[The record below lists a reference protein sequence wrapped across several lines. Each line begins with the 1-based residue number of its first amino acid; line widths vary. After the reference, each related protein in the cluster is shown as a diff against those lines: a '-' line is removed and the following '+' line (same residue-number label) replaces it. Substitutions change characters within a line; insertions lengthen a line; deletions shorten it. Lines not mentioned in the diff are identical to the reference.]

1 MENQRI
7 RVGFAFCGS
16 FCTFGQVMPQLE
28 KLGEKGYDLYPIFS
42 TFAASTD
49 TRFGPA
55 SQWLQRAEKA
65 AGRPP
70 ILTIDGAEPIGPQNL
85 LDVVVVAPCTG
96 NTLGK
101 LANGITDTPVTL
113 AVKSTLRNERP
124 ILIAVSTN
132 DALSG
137 SAANIGAL
145 LNRKHFYFVPMR
157 QDDCVK
163 KPTSIVADFTQILPA
178 FEQALL
184 GKQIQPILVR
194 EGQ

>member
-1 MENQRI
+1 MSKLK
-7 RVGFAFCGS
+7 VGFAMCGS
-16 FCTFGQVMPQLE
+16 FCTFAKVIPQMQVLVDA
-28 KLGEKGYDLYPIFS
+28 GYEVVPVMS
-42 TFAASTD
+42 TVSYSTD
-49 TRFGPA
+49 TRFGK
-55 SQWLQRAEKA
+55 AEDFRDQIEA
-65 AGRPP
+65 ICQNP
-70 ILTIDGAEPIGPQNL
+70 IVHTIPQAEPFGPKK
-85 LDVVVVAPCTG
+85 VVDAMIVAPCTG

-124 ILIAVSTN
+124 ILVAVSTN

-137 SAANIGAL
+137 SAANIGTL

-157 QDDCVK
+157 QDDFVK

-194 EGQ
+194 DDA

>member
-1 MENQRI
+1 MSKLK
-7 RVGFAFCGS
+7 VGFAMCGS
-16 FCTFGQVMPQLE
+16 FCTFAKVIPQMQVLVDA
-28 KLGEKGYDLYPIFS
+28 GYEVVPVMSPI
-42 TFAASTD
+42 AYSTD
-49 TRFGPA
+49 TRFGK
-55 SQWLQRAEKA
+55 AEDFRGQIEA
-65 AGRPP
+65 ICQNP
-70 ILTIDGAEPIGPQNL
+70 IVHTIPQAEPFGPKKMV
-85 LDVVVVAPCTG
+85 DAMIVAPCTG

-101 LANGITDTPVTL
+101 LANGITDTPVPL

-137 SAANIGAL
+137 SAANIGTL

-157 QDDCVK
+157 QDDFVK

-194 EGQ
+194 DDA

>member
-1 MENQRI
+1 MSKLK
-7 RVGFAFCGS
+7 VGFAMCGA
-16 FCTFGQVMPQLE
+16 FCTFAKVIPQMQVLVDA
-28 KLGEKGYDLYPIFS
+28 GYEVVPVMSPIS
-42 TFAASTD
+42 YSTD
-49 TRFGPA
+49 TRFGK
-55 SQWLQRAEKA
+55 AEDFRDQIEA
-65 AGRPP
+65 ICQNP
-70 ILTIDGAEPIGPQNL
+70 IVHTIPQAEPFGPKK
-85 LDVVVVAPCTG
+85 VVDAMIVAPCTG

-124 ILIAVSTN
+124 ILVAVSTN

-137 SAANIGAL
+137 SAANIGTL

-157 QDDCVK
+157 QDDFVK

-194 EGQ
+194 DDA

>member
-1 MENQRI
+1 MSKLK
-7 RVGFAFCGS
+7 VGFAMCGS
-16 FCTFGQVMPQLE
+16 FCTFAKVIPQMQVLVDA
-28 KLGEKGYDLYPIFS
+28 GYEVVPVMSPVSY
-42 TFAASTD
+42 STD
-49 TRFGPA
+49 TRFGK
-55 SQWLQRAEKA
+55 AEDFRGQIEA
-65 AGRPP
+65 ICQNP
-70 ILTIDGAEPIGPQNL
+70 IVHTIPQAEPFGPKKMV
-85 LDVVVVAPCTG
+85 DAMIVAPCTG

-137 SAANIGAL
+137 SAANIGTL

-157 QDDCVK
+157 QDDFLK

-194 EGQ
+194 DDA

>member
-1 MENQRI
+1 MSKLK
-7 RVGFAFCGS
+7 VGFAMCGS
-16 FCTFGQVMPQLE
+16 FCTFAKVIPQMQVLVDA
-28 KLGEKGYDLYPIFS
+28 GYEVVPVMS
-42 TFAASTD
+42 TVSYSTD
-49 TRFGPA
+49 TRFGK
-55 SQWLQRAEKA
+55 AEDFRDQIEA
-65 AGRPP
+65 ICQNP
-70 ILTIDGAEPIGPQNL
+70 IVHTIPQAEPFGPKK
-85 LDVVVVAPCTG
+85 VVDAMIVAPCTG

-137 SAANIGAL
+137 SAANIGTL
-145 LNRKHFYFVPMR
+145 LNRKQFYFVPMR
-157 QDDCVK
+157 QDDFVK

-194 EGQ
+194 DDA

>member
-1 MENQRI
+1 MSKLK
-7 RVGFAFCGS
+7 VGFAMCGS
-16 FCTFGQVMPQLE
+16 FCTFAKVIPQMQVLVDA
-28 KLGEKGYDLYPIFS
+28 GYEVVPVMSPIS
-42 TFAASTD
+42 YSTD
-49 TRFGPA
+49 TRFGK
-55 SQWLQRAEKA
+55 AEDFRGQIEA
-65 AGRPP
+65 ICQNP
-70 ILTIDGAEPIGPQNL
+70 IVHTIPQAEPFGPKK
-85 LDVVVVAPCTG
+85 VVDAMIVAPCTG

-137 SAANIGAL
+137 SAANIGTL

-157 QDDCVK
+157 QDDFLK

-194 EGQ
+194 DDA

>member
-1 MENQRI
+1 MSKLK
-7 RVGFAFCGS
+7 VGFAMCGS
-16 FCTFGQVMPQLE
+16 FCTFAKVIPQMQVLVDA
-28 KLGEKGYDLYPIFS
+28 GYEVVPVMSPI
-42 TFAASTD
+42 AYSTD
-49 TRFGPA
+49 TRFGK
-55 SQWLQRAEKA
+55 AEDFCGQIEA
-65 AGRPP
+65 ICQNP
-70 ILTIDGAEPIGPQNL
+70 IVHTIPQAEPFGPKKMV
-85 LDVVVVAPCTG
+85 DAMIVAPCTG

-137 SAANIGAL
+137 SAANIGTL

-157 QDDCVK
+157 QDDFVK

-194 EGQ
+194 DDA

>member
-1 MENQRI
+1 MSKLK
-7 RVGFAFCGS
+7 VGFAMCGS
-16 FCTFGQVMPQLE
+16 FCTFAKVIPQMQVLVDA
-28 KLGEKGYDLYPIFS
+28 GYEVVPVMSPIS
-42 TFAASTD
+42 YATD
-49 TRFGPA
+49 TRFGKA
-55 SQWLQRAEKA
+55 EDFRSQVEGICQN
-65 AGRPP
+65 P
-70 ILTIDGAEPIGPQNL
+70 IVHTIPQAEPFGPKKL
-85 LDVVVVAPCTG
+85 VDAMIVAPCTG

-145 LNRKHFYFVPMR
+145 LNRKHIYFVPMR

>member
-1 MENQRI
+1 MI
-7 RVGFAFCGS
+7 
-16 FCTFGQVMPQLE
+16 
-28 KLGEKGYDLYPIFS
+28 
-42 TFAASTD
+42 
-49 TRFGPA
+49 
-55 SQWLQRAEKA
+55 
-65 AGRPP
+65 
-70 ILTIDGAEPIGPQNL
+70 
-85 LDVVVVAPCTG
+85 VAPCTG

-137 SAANIGAL
+137 SAANIGTL

-157 QDDCVK
+157 QDDFVK

-194 EGQ
+194 DDA

>member
-1 MENQRI
+1 MSKLK
-7 RVGFAFCGS
+7 VGFAMCGS
-16 FCTFGQVMPQLE
+16 FCTFAKVIPQMQVLVDA
-28 KLGEKGYDLYPIFS
+28 GYEVVPVMS
-42 TFAASTD
+42 TVSYSTD
-49 TRFGPA
+49 TRFGK
-55 SQWLQRAEKA
+55 AEDFRDQIEA
-65 AGRPP
+65 ICQNP
-70 ILTIDGAEPIGPQNL
+70 IVHTIPQAEPFGPKK
-85 LDVVVVAPCTG
+85 VVDAMIVAPCTG

-132 DALSG
+132 NALSG
-137 SAANIGAL
+137 SAANIGTL

-157 QDDCVK
+157 QDDFVK

-194 EGQ
+194 DDA

>member
-1 MENQRI
+1 MSKLK
-7 RVGFAFCGS
+7 VGFAMCGS
-16 FCTFGQVMPQLE
+16 FCTFAKVIPQMQVLVDA
-28 KLGEKGYDLYPIFS
+28 GYEVVPVMS
-42 TFAASTD
+42 TVSYSTD
-49 TRFGPA
+49 TRFGK
-55 SQWLQRAEKA
+55 AEDFRDQIEA
-65 AGRPP
+65 ICQNP
-70 ILTIDGAEPIGPQNL
+70 IVHTIPQAEPFGPKK
-85 LDVVVVAPCTG
+85 VVDAMIVAPCTG

-124 ILIAVSTN
+124 ILVAVSTN

-137 SAANIGAL
+137 SAANIGTL

-157 QDDCVK
+157 QDDFVK

-194 EGQ
+194 DEA

>member
-1 MENQRI
+1 MSKLK
-7 RVGFAFCGS
+7 VGFAMCGS
-16 FCTFGQVMPQLE
+16 FCTFAKVIPQMQVLVDA
-28 KLGEKGYDLYPIFS
+28 GYEVVPVMS
-42 TFAASTD
+42 TVSYSTD
-49 TRFGPA
+49 TRFGKTEDFRDQIEA
-55 SQWLQRAEKA
+55 ICQN
-65 AGRPP
+65 P
-70 ILTIDGAEPIGPQNL
+70 IVHTIPQAEPFGPKK
-85 LDVVVVAPCTG
+85 VVDAMIVAPCTG

-137 SAANIGAL
+137 SAANIGTL

-157 QDDCVK
+157 QDDFVK

-194 EGQ
+194 DDA

>member
-1 MENQRI
+1 MSKLK
-7 RVGFAFCGS
+7 VGFAMCGS
-16 FCTFGQVMPQLE
+16 FCTFAKVIPQMQVLVDA
-28 KLGEKGYDLYPIFS
+28 GYEVVPVMSPVSY
-42 TFAASTD
+42 STD
-49 TRFGPA
+49 TRFGK
-55 SQWLQRAEKA
+55 AEDFRGQIEA
-65 AGRPP
+65 ICQNP
-70 ILTIDGAEPIGPQNL
+70 IVHTIPQAEPFGPKKMV
-85 LDVVVVAPCTG
+85 DAMIVAPCTG

-137 SAANIGAL
+137 SAANIGTL

-157 QDDCVK
+157 QDDFLK

-184 GKQIQPILVR
+184 GKQIQPILV
-194 EGQ
+194 QDDA

>member
-1 MENQRI
+1 MSKLK
-7 RVGFAFCGS
+7 VGFAMCGS
-16 FCTFGQVMPQLE
+16 FCTFAKVIPQMQVLVDA
-28 KLGEKGYDLYPIFS
+28 GYEVVPVMS
-42 TFAASTD
+42 TVSYSTD
-49 TRFGPA
+49 TRFGK
-55 SQWLQRAEKA
+55 AEDFRDQIEA
-65 AGRPP
+65 ICQNP
-70 ILTIDGAEPIGPQNL
+70 IVHTIPQAEPFGPKK
-85 LDVVVVAPCTG
+85 VVDAMIVAPCTG

-137 SAANIGAL
+137 SAANIGTL

-157 QDDCVK
+157 QDDFVK

-194 EGQ
+194 DEA

>member
-1 MENQRI
+1 MSKLK
-7 RVGFAFCGS
+7 VGFAMCGS
-16 FCTFGQVMPQLE
+16 FCTFAKVIPQMQVLVDA
-28 KLGEKGYDLYPIFS
+28 GYEVVPVMSPVSY
-42 TFAASTD
+42 STD
-49 TRFGPA
+49 TRFGK
-55 SQWLQRAEKA
+55 AEDFRGQIEA
-65 AGRPP
+65 ICQNP
-70 ILTIDGAEPIGPQNL
+70 IVHTIPQAEPFGPKKMV
-85 LDVVVVAPCTG
+85 DAMIVAPCTG

-124 ILIAVSTN
+124 ILIAVSTH

-137 SAANIGAL
+137 SAANIGTL

-157 QDDCVK
+157 QDDFVK

-194 EGQ
+194 GDA

>member
-1 MENQRI
+1 MSKLK
-7 RVGFAFCGS
+7 VGFAMCGS
-16 FCTFGQVMPQLE
+16 FCTFAKVIPQMQVLVDA
-28 KLGEKGYDLYPIFS
+28 GYEVVPVMS
-42 TFAASTD
+42 TVSYSTD
-49 TRFGPA
+49 TRFGK
-55 SQWLQRAEKA
+55 AEDFRDQIEA
-65 AGRPP
+65 ICQNP
-70 ILTIDGAEPIGPQNL
+70 IVHTIPQAEPCGPKK
-85 LDVVVVAPCTG
+85 VVDAMIVAPCTG

-137 SAANIGAL
+137 SAANIGTL

-157 QDDCVK
+157 QDDFVK

-194 EGQ
+194 DDA

>member
-1 MENQRI
+1 MSKLK
-7 RVGFAFCGS
+7 VGFAMCGS
-16 FCTFGQVMPQLE
+16 FCTFAKVIPQMQVLVDA
-28 KLGEKGYDLYPIFS
+28 GYEVVPVMSPVSY
-42 TFAASTD
+42 STD
-49 TRFGPA
+49 TRFGK
-55 SQWLQRAEKA
+55 AEDFRGQIEA
-65 AGRPP
+65 ICQNP
-70 ILTIDGAEPIGPQNL
+70 IVHTIPQAEPFGPKKMV
-85 LDVVVVAPCTG
+85 DAMIVAPCTG

-137 SAANIGAL
+137 SAANIGTL

-157 QDDCVK
+157 QDDFVK

-194 EGQ
+194 GDA

>member
-1 MENQRI
+1 MSKLK
-7 RVGFAFCGS
+7 VGFAMCGS
-16 FCTFGQVMPQLE
+16 FCTFAKVIPQMQVLVDA
-28 KLGEKGYDLYPIFS
+28 GYEVVPVMSPI
-42 TFAASTD
+42 AYSTD
-49 TRFGPA
+49 TRFGK
-55 SQWLQRAEKA
+55 AEDFRGQIEA
-65 AGRPP
+65 ICQNP
-70 ILTIDGAEPIGPQNL
+70 IVHTIPQAEPFGPKKMV
-85 LDVVVVAPCTG
+85 DAMIVAPCTG

-137 SAANIGAL
+137 SAANIGTL

-157 QDDCVK
+157 QDDFVK
-163 KPTSIVADFTQILPA
+163 KPTSIVADFAQILPA

-194 EGQ
+194 DDA

>member
-1 MENQRI
+1 MSKLK
-7 RVGFAFCGS
+7 VGFAMCGS
-16 FCTFGQVMPQLE
+16 FCTFAKVIPQMQVLVDA
-28 KLGEKGYDLYPIFS
+28 GYEVVPVMSPIS
-42 TFAASTD
+42 YSTD
-49 TRFGPA
+49 TRFGK
-55 SQWLQRAEKA
+55 AEDFRDQIEA
-65 AGRPP
+65 ICQNP
-70 ILTIDGAEPIGPQNL
+70 IVHTIPQAEPFGPKK
-85 LDVVVVAPCTG
+85 VVDAMIVAPCTG

-124 ILIAVSTN
+124 ILVAVSTN

-137 SAANIGAL
+137 SAANIGTL

-157 QDDCVK
+157 QDDFVK

-194 EGQ
+194 DDA

>member
-1 MENQRI
+1 MSKLK
-7 RVGFAFCGS
+7 VGFAMCGS
-16 FCTFGQVMPQLE
+16 FCTFAKVIPQMQVLVDA
-28 KLGEKGYDLYPIFS
+28 GYEVVPVMSPI
-42 TFAASTD
+42 AYSTD
-49 TRFGPA
+49 TRFGK
-55 SQWLQRAEKA
+55 AEDFRGQIEA
-65 AGRPP
+65 ICQNP
-70 ILTIDGAEPIGPQNL
+70 IVHTIPQAEPFGPKKMV
-85 LDVVVVAPCTG
+85 DAMIVAPCTG

-137 SAANIGAL
+137 SAANIGTL

-157 QDDCVK
+157 QDDFVK

-194 EGQ
+194 DDA

>member
-1 MENQRI
+1 MSKLK
-7 RVGFAFCGS
+7 VGFAMCGS
-16 FCTFGQVMPQLE
+16 FCTFAKVIPQMQVLVDA
-28 KLGEKGYDLYPIFS
+28 GYEVVPVMSPVSY
-42 TFAASTD
+42 STD
-49 TRFGPA
+49 TRFGK
-55 SQWLQRAEKA
+55 AEDFRGQIEA
-65 AGRPP
+65 ICQNP
-70 ILTIDGAEPIGPQNL
+70 IVHTIPQAEPFGPKKMV
-85 LDVVVVAPCTG
+85 DAMIVAPCTG

-137 SAANIGAL
+137 SAANIGTL

-157 QDDCVK
+157 QDDFVK

-194 EGQ
+194 DDA

>member
-1 MENQRI
+1 MSKLK
-7 RVGFAFCGS
+7 VGFAMCGS
-16 FCTFGQVMPQLE
+16 FCTFAKVIPQMQVLVDA
-28 KLGEKGYDLYPIFS
+28 GYEVVPVMSPI
-42 TFAASTD
+42 AYSTD
-49 TRFGPA
+49 TRFGKA
-55 SQWLQRAEKA
+55 EDFRSQIEAICQN
-65 AGRPP
+65 P
-70 ILTIDGAEPIGPQNL
+70 IVHTIPQAEPFGPKKMV
-85 LDVVVVAPCTG
+85 DAMIVAPCTG

-137 SAANIGAL
+137 SAANIGTL

-157 QDDCVK
+157 QDDFVK
-163 KPTSIVADFTQILPA
+163 KPTSIVADFAQILPA

-194 EGQ
+194 DDA